1 MPMGRALTRT
11 IGNLVPHSSR
21 AKIKGKRMLG
31 VVVSTLFAQDLSA
44 LGVKVSVI

>member
-1 MPMGRALTRT
+1 MASTRT
-11 IGNLVPHSSR
+11 VGNPVPHSSR

-31 VVVSTLFAQDLSA
+31 VVVSTPFPQDQSP